1 MTQRLDRI
9 EAIRAE
15 TNTAIEARGAIAH
28 FEEIFTK
35 LREIRTEIRELITES
50 QCILKYLF
58 GRQENGE

>member
-15 TNTAIEARGAIAH
+15 TNRAIEAIAH

-58 GRQENGE
+58 GRQENVE